1 MPASEIRDGLFR
13 VVSERWCCYAAS
25 LAVDRL
31 GVSDRHAQ
39 SLDMAREFIETGL
52 AQAGRLSYVTDKCG
66 EISLVRSA
74 ARQSET
80 IDRII
85 LY

>member
-1 MPASEIRDGLFR
+1 MSVGAVTQHHWLLTGS
-13 VVSERWCCYAAS
+13 AS
-25 LAVDRL
+25 LT
-31 GVSDRHAQ
+31 GHAQ